1 MNVLGL
7 VLEIA
12 WIRETAEMA
21 CVIARCARCIE
32 NIERA
37 NAVESLFENIAP
49 RDNPNFA

>member
-21 CVIARCARCIE
+21 CVIARCIE